1 FYYVEGARMEMMKG
15 AGAELK
21 TSALK
26 KYLIINA
33 AVTIMRYQ
41 INSISNL
48 IDSRL
53 WSGRMERKMTNVI
66 VEALLFAPLPVF
78 ERMSKGTLEKL
89 INEDVFLASQH
100 LPGFICKRVYEMFNA
115 VNSLL
120 LIIRTSPIVLLSLI
134 PLLFIMRLVNKRRE
148 KAQELIISAM
158 RGSGSRQ
165 RETILQELLAGKD
178 VMRAHDIVDHYIGK
192 LADASAE
199 AAVFENHSMKVAT
212 LKARIEEI
220 VIDILHIC
228 ILAYCKLASIQSPRS
243 FSPGNV
249 DMLMRLS
256 GSTLTRLSSITF
268 NDVGIMQALPN
279 LSRFFVYTEQLER
292 EAPHVM
298 YDDQELA
305 SWPVQGTI
313 EFKSYSMR
321 YRSELDTVLNQL
333 SFKINGKEKIGIVGR
348 TGAGKSSLTYALLR
362 LVEPD
367 SGSVFIDGVDIST
380 IGLHTLRSRISIVP
394 QDPVLFEGTIRDNL
408 DPKREYTDAQVWE
421 AVEKAKIGHLLTTPT
436 GSFDPTAKLS
446 GSSLVRNPIGK
457 WIAGVG
463 LDKWVSPNGSNFSVG
478 ERQLVSL
485 CRALLWQRAILI
497 MDEATANIDSATDE
511 VMQAVIREEFKD
523 KTVLTIAHRINTVM
537 NCDRIL
543 VLDQGKV
550 QEFDSPSELLSRD

>member
-1 FYYVEGARMEMMKG
+1 MNG

-48 IDSRL
+48 INSHL

-89 INEDVFLASQH
+89 VNEDVFLASQH

-120 LIIRTSPIVLLSLI
+120 LIIRTSPIVLISLI

-148 KAQELIISAM
+148 KAQEIIISAM

-192 LADASAE
+192 LANASAE
-199 AAVFENHSMKVAT
+199 AAV
-212 LKARIEEI
+212 
-220 VIDILHIC
+220 
-228 ILAYCKLASIQSPRS
+228 PRS

-249 DMLMRLS
+249 DILMRLS
-256 GSTLTRLSSITF
+256 GSTLTKLSSITF

-279 LSRFFVYTEQLER
+279 LSRFFVYAEQLEQ
-292 EAPHVM
+292 EAPHVIHE
-298 YDDQELA
+298 DRELA
-305 SWPVQGTI
+305 NWPGQGAI
-313 EFKSYSMR
+313 EFNNYSMR
-321 YRSELDTVLNQL
+321 YRSELDTVLSQL

-367 SGSVFIDGVDIST
+367 SGSVFIDGVDTST
-380 IGLHTLRSRISIVP
+380 IGLYTLRSRISIVP

-421 AVEKAKIGHLLTTPT
+421 AVEKARIGHLLTTPT

-446 GSSLVRNPIGK
+446 GTSLVRNPIGK

-523 KTVLTIAHRINTVM
+523 KTVLTIAHRLNTVM

-543 VLDQGKV
+543 VLDHGKV
-550 QEFDSPSELLSRD
+550 QEFDSPSELLSRDGPFSRLVESMRFNEKAK